1 MKVLHLI
8 SKKSA
13 VGFTN
18 HARYLFLRQQVK
30 GLHNQSLWNQL
41 LFIEHCIHAFP
52 LEMVF
57 HYAEAPF
64 NRVELR
70 WVADIDDSLDPD
82 QL

>member
-1 MKVLHLI
+1 
-8 SKKSA
+8 
-13 VGFTN
+13 
-18 HARYLFLRQQVK
+18 
-30 GLHNQSLWNQL
+30 
-41 LFIEHCIHAFP
+41 
-52 LEMVF
+52 MVF